1 MRPKQ
6 ATRTRATLC
15 SVLVVVA
22 AAMLLAACGGSR
34 ATLAHPP
41 APKHPHKATP
51 PVVDIYSGLPTG
63 GRGQVSVDARAVLSG
78 INLAID
84 QAHSQAGVFHIKFDA
99 LNDSAPK
106 GSGSDPLTTAENARK
121 VATDPR
127 AVYYIGELGS
137 AATKVALP
145 ILNQAGIAE
154 VSPESPYIGLTRGVQ
169 GVTLPTEPKV
179 YSTTGHTLLELM
191 PNDAVEADAVLDQ
204 LHLAQ
209 CTKVPVVSQ
218 VGTQEA
224 GLVKLMTA
232 DEKQYGITL
241 VPVPGWSD
249 KLSSVA
255 AFAATLRQQPVIDCF
270 VLAAPVSKAVTSLT
284 KALHADLPKAMILGT
299 DSLCNRGWTT
309 AAPNLY
315 CTKPTLPI
323 SKYPG
328 PSLKGFIK
336 LYERTHHKQLPTAY
350 ALYGYEAASLGIET
364 IIGQEGNGD
373 NRADVLRALFHDSH
387 SSLLGNYTFNDQGET
402 SLRYYGL
409 YQANASGTPVFYKK
423 LTPPPPTP

>member
-15 SVLVVVA
+15 SVLAVVA
-22 AAMLLAACGGSR
+22 AAMLLAACGGTR
-34 ATLAHPP
+34 ATLSHLA

-63 GRGQVSVDARAVLSG
+63 GRGPISVDARALLSG

-84 QAHSQAGVFHIKFDA
+84 QAHHQAGVFHIKFEA

-106 GSGSDPLTTAENARK
+106 GSGSDALTTAENARK

-137 AATKVALP
+137 AATEVAVP

-154 VSPESPYIGLTRGVQ
+154 VSPESPYIGLTRDVAGLTLQ
-169 GVTLPTEPKV
+169 GEPQK
-179 YSTTGHTLLELM
+179 YSMTGHTLLELM

-204 LHLAQ
+204 LHQAQ
-209 CTKVPVVSQ
+209 CRSVPIVSQ

-241 VPVPGWSD
+241 VPTPGWSG

-255 AFAATLRQQPVIDCF
+255 AVAATLRQGALACF
-270 VLAAPVSKAVTSLT
+270 VFATPVSKAVASLT
-284 KALHADLPKAMILGT
+284 KTLHADLPKAMILGT

-309 AAPNLY
+309 AAPDLY
-315 CTKPTLPI
+315 CTEPTLPI
-323 SKYPG
+323 GKYPG
-328 PSLKGFIK
+328 PSLKKFIE
-336 LYERTHHKQLPTAY
+336 LYERTHDKQIPSAY
-350 ALYGYEAASLGIET
+350 ALYGYEAASLGIDT
-364 IIGQEGNGD
+364 IIQVGRDGD
-373 NRADVLRALFHDSH
+373 NRADVLRSLFKDPH
-387 SSLLGNYTFNDQGET
+387 SSLLGNYTFNDRGET

-409 YQANASGTPVFYKK
+409 YQANANGTPVFSKI
-423 LTPPPPTP
+423 LNPPPPTA